1 MELTTIIGLV
11 TGVVCVVVGIMLQ
24 GIFSDYID
32 IPSLFIVLGG
42 TLAAT
47 ILNYPLS
54 SLKKLGKVISIT
66 FKKVDFDLHKTIKDI
81 IDLANL
87 ARKEG
92 LFALDNKA
100 NEIEEPFFKKGLL
113 LVVDGTDPELI
124 RNILETDLTL
134 MEDRH
139 KECSAMLFSM
149 SAYAP
154 AFGMIGTLIGLIGM
168 LKNLNDASTLGA
180 GMSTALITTLYGC
193 ILANLLCTPMAGKLN
208 AYTEK
213 ETQYKELVIEGLL
226 SIQAG
231 ENPRLIEE
239 KLLSFM
245 IKNDN
250 VKDSKGGSSDKESES
265 NAKG

>member
-1 MELTTIIGLV
+1 MELTTIVGLLA
-11 TGVVCVVVGIMLQ
+11 GVICVVSGIMLQ
-24 GIFSDYID
+24 GAFSDYID
-32 IPSLFIVLGG
+32 MPSVFIVVGG

-54 SLKKLGKVISIT
+54 SLKRLGKIISIT
-66 FKKVDFDLHKTIKDI
+66 FKKVDFDLQKTIRDI

-134 MEDRH
+134 MEERH
-139 KECSAMLFSM
+139 KESASMLLSM
-149 SAYAP
+149 SSYAP

-180 GMSTALITTLYGC
+180 GMSTALVTTLYGC

-239 KLLSFM
+239 KLLSFLT
-245 IKNDN
+245 KAENA
-250 VKDSKGGSSDKESES
+250 KDGASNKESGNNE
-265 NAKG
+265 KE

>member
-1 MELTTIIGLV
+1 MEVTTLIGLAS
-11 TGVVCVVVGIMLQ
+11 GVICVVVGIMLQ
-24 GIFSDYID
+24 GVFSDYID

-54 SLKKLGKVISIT
+54 SLKNLGKVISIT
-66 FKKVDFDLHKTIKDI
+66 FKKVEFDLQKTIKDI
-81 IDLANL
+81 IELANL

-134 MEDRH
+134 MEERH
-139 KECSAMLFSM
+139 KESSSMLFSM
-149 SAYAP
+149 SSYAP

-168 LKNLNDASTLGA
+168 LKNLNDSSTLGA

-193 ILANLLCTPMAGKLN
+193 ILANVLCTPMAGKLN
-208 AYTEK
+208 AFTEK

-239 KLLSFM
+239 KLLSFLR
-245 IKNDN
+245 KEDD
-250 VKDSKGGSSDKESES
+250 KKGSSDKESES
-265 NAKG
+265 NEKG